1 MRIVGLPVQV
11 DREGELRK
19 AFDDA
24 YLRIRELPG
33 CAHLALVRGDKDD
46 LEYLT
51 LSLWESPEALDA
63 YRKSS
68 LFASIWP
75 RIRSTLRAE
84 PWARS
89 YEFSAGDGP
98 WGAESGKGS

>member
-1 MRIVGLPVQV
+1 MRIVGLPVHV
-11 DREGELRK
+11 DREAELQSG
-19 AFDDA
+19 FDDA
-24 YLRIRELPG
+24 YPRLRELAG
-33 CAHLALVRGDKDD
+33 CAHLALVRDANDG

-51 LSLWESPEALDA
+51 LSLWTSHEALDA

-98 WGAESGKGS
+98 WGAESKKGR